1 MIFPPGPLLGAPLSF
16 PGKFG
21 QGSGCANTV
30 VVTSLDQLPAP
41 VGDTITLV
49 DDTEYRICG
58 QLQLGQLDL
67 ALEPGAVLS
76 GSDPLIDSIVG
87 TPNAFSLVDLTQGG
101 TVRDLAI
108 GAPDGKAAVNVGNG
122 SSATGNA
129 VLWNLSVGG
138 SVGVFVQGQVENLS
152 IARVFGKVKTDAIVF
167 KAAQVFGAS
176 VANSVFQVG
185 VQTPPAPPSR
195 GVAIDS
201 ASVISNL
208 AISNVLFQ
216 FPDANNIGIEA
227 ENNSQVDVARVA
239 SCAYMSPI
247 GGVPARIFQAAGLPS
262 PVGLGAAS
270 NWEAAGCVGFSN
282 TITRAGMQLTNELT
296 DFSGQAP
303 GTFLRLGTGGG
314 GGSYV
319 LQPDPSRYDLQGATA
334 PTQSLRYIGS
344 SPCPQTVIC
353 SISAALDTGTPVF
366 SPRILSARMLI
377 DGVQVGDSFEATTP
391 DFVIA
396 APVSISFSRSAT
408 LSANN
413 EITVELANLTDD
425 ASVQTLSASVTA
437 SP

>member
-21 QGSGCANTV
+21 QGPGCANTV
-30 VVTSLDQLPAP
+30 VVTSLDQLPTP

-76 GSDPLIDSIVG
+76 GSDPLLDSIVG
-87 TPNAFSLVDLTQGG
+87 NPNAFAQVDLTQGG

-108 GAPDGKAAVNVGNG
+108 GAPEGKAAVNVGNAN
-122 SSATGNA
+122 SATENA

-138 SVGVFVQGQVENLS
+138 SVGVFLQGAIQNIS
-152 IARVFGKVKTDAIVF
+152 IARVFGKLKTDAIAF
-167 KAAQVFGAS
+167 KNAQVFGAS
-176 VANSVFQVG
+176 IANSVFQVG
-185 VQTPPAPPSR
+185 VQAGPPPSR
-195 GVAIDS
+195 GVLIDG

-208 AISNVLFQ
+208 ALSNLLFQ

-227 ENNSQVDVARVA
+227 ENNSQVAVARVA
-239 SCAYMSPI
+239 SCAYMSPV
-247 GGVPARIFQAAGLPS
+247 GGVPARIFQAGGLPT

-296 DFSGQAP
+296 DFSGEAP

-334 PTQSLRYIGS
+334 PSQSLRYIGS

-353 SISAALDTGTPVF
+353 SISAALDTATPVF

-396 APVSISFSRSAT
+396 APVSIAFSRSAT
-408 LSANN
+408 LAQNN
-413 EITVELANLTDD
+413 EITIELANLTDD